1 MKTRREFLVATAAA
15 AGAVCLPCGVPG
27 QSGSTAGTPLL
38 PRSSVMGMRLK
49 ASRNGRYLIDQ
60 NDKPFF
66 YLGDTVWVIFQRLN
80 KEEVE
85 EYLKDRAA
93 KGFNVIQAY
102 VIRGLEARHPDG
114 NRSLLGAS
122 PFIERDPSKPN
133 EAFFRYVDHVVNRA
147 NELGFVMGL
156 VTAKSWHVN
165 KHKEQVF
172 DAKNAFTF
180 GRFLGERY

>member
-1 MKTRREFLVATAAA
+1 SQPAAA
-15 AGAVCLPCGVPG
+15 EQPAFPP
-27 QSGSTAGTPLL
+27 
-38 PRSSVMGMRLK
+38 PRSVNGMKLK
-49 ASRNGRYLIDQ
+49 VSPNGRYFIDQ

-66 YLGDTVWVIFQRLN
+66 YLGDTVWLAFQRFN
-80 KEEVE
+80 KDELE

-114 NRSLLGAS
+114 NSSLLGGS
-122 PFIERDPSKPN
+122 PFIDRHPTNPN
-133 EAFFRYVDHVVNRA
+133 EAVGRSVDHVVNGA
-147 NELGFVMGL
+147 SEMGFVMGL

-172 DAKNAFTF
+172 DVKNAFTF
-180 GRFLGERY
+180 GKFLGERYKNNAVLWYPGGDSVPGYDRDVWVA